1 MIIIN
6 GIDYYNIY
14 ITQNLSQ
21 LRCNNL
27 IENIADNT
35 STDEEDILFA
45 EEDESS
51 SKVVLDNWKIL
62 IVDDEEEVHR
72 VTKLALKDFRFEGKG
87 LEFICAFSGKDG
99 LSKITE
105 HPDIALILLDVVMES
120 DDAGLAIVKNI
131 REDLKNLIV
140 RIVLRTGQPGHA
152 PQKEVILNYDINDY
166 KEKSDL
172 TSQRL
177 YTCVVASLKSYK
189 HVVEL
194 DMFNHRLEA
203 MIDERTL
210 ELIKAQEKVARA
222 QKAMS
227 RYVAPALVQ
236 RILDEKVTDVSERK
250 RTKLTMFFSD
260 IKEFT
265 SITDSLEPEDMA
277 LLLNEYLTN
286 MQEIINRYDGTLA
299 NIIGDALYIFFGA
312 PDLTNDKDHA
322 IRCVNMAKDM
332 QKKIRELQP
341 KWYDQGIEVPLL
353 VRCGINTGVVT
364 VGSFGSNERAQ
375 YTAFGMPV
383 NIAARLENL
392 CPPGEILISH
402 QTWALVKDD
411 INCAEHTTE
420 MVKGFHRP
428 IKTYKVVIE

>member
-1 MIIIN
+1 MNETPAIN
-6 GIDYYNIY
+6 EEEIFF
-14 ITQNLSQ
+14 
-21 LRCNNL
+21 
-27 IENIADNT
+27 A
-35 STDEEDILFA
+35 DEE
-45 EEDESS
+45 ESGQENS
-51 SKVVLDNWKIL
+51 LNNWKIL

-72 VTKLALKDFRFEGKG
+72 VTKLALRDFIFEGKG
-87 LEFICAFSGKDG
+87 LEFIYAFTSKEG
-99 LSKITE
+99 LAKIKE
-105 HPDIALILLDVVMES
+105 NPDVALILLDVVMET
-120 DDAGLAIVKNI
+120 DDAGLTIVKNI
-131 REDLKNLIV
+131 RNDLKNLLV

-177 YTCVVASLKSYK
+177 FTTVVASLKSYK

-194 DMFNHRLEA
+194 DMFNHKLEA

-210 ELIKAQEKVARA
+210 ELRNEQKKVARA
-222 QKAMS
+222 QKAMA
-227 RYVAPALVQ
+227 RYVAPSLVQ
-236 RILDEKVTDVSERK
+236 KILDEKVTDVSERK
-250 RTKLTMFFSD
+250 RCKLTLFFSD

-277 LLLNEYLTN
+277 GLLNEYLTN
-286 MQEIINRYDGTLA
+286 MQEIVNKYDGTLA

-312 PDLTNDKDHA
+312 PDFTSDKDHA
-322 IRCVNMAKDM
+322 VRCVKMAVDM
-332 QKKIRELQP
+332 QKKIKELQP
-341 KWYDQGIEVPLL
+341 KWYEQGIEFPLL

-383 NIAARLENL
+383 NIASRLEGI
-392 CPPGEILISH
+392 CPSGEIIISH

-411 INCAEHTTE
+411 INCAEFKTE

-428 IKTYKVVIE
+428 IKTYKVIIE